1 MCGGA
6 GKYPEIVKEFLK
18 EKGDGLK
25 QQAEKD
31 KLSSRYSYL
40 TDTNSAWHGFG
51 AVLYVVQ
58 GGTVPG
64 LQESFRALQTLADI
78 VSRLLLILELVLLIV

>member
-58 GGTVPG
+58 GGTVP
-64 LQESFRALQTLADI
+64 
-78 VSRLLLILELVLLIV
+78 

>member
-31 KLSSRYSYL
+31 KLHSRYSYL

-51 AVLYVVQ
+51 AVLHVVQ

-64 LQESFRALQTLADI
+64 LQESFRALQRLADI
-78 VSRLLLILELVLLIV
+78 VKR